1 MDYGSIKNK
10 LLIHATCVN
19 LMIVILSKASQTKKN
34 HCVADWLALS
44 IHLAL
49 CAMLPRD
56 KSSKGSDI
64 FQVKFQILNSIP
76 LSLVS
81 LRKSAEI
88 FDFIIPQIP
97 KHKRSPKRT
106 LLKKSNRRLSR
117 KHPGYFS
124 YCWISEL
131 ELLELMSALSF
142 LEGLRWHVLLSTWT
156 ANPVP
161 SFPTHHLILPIL
173 LALILAVGTLRLPW
187 GLTKLLRGSHGGIFT
202 PALGFLRD
210 VTALKPPS
218 SSGRRHAP
226 EQLRL
231 KWRQMPLPQQ
241 QGRGKAV
248 PCRQARAAVRDHWE
262 TQIRRQR

>member
-117 KHPGYFS
+117 KHPGVF
-124 YCWISEL
+124 
-131 ELLELMSALSF
+131 
-142 LEGLRWHVLLSTWT
+142 
-156 ANPVP
+156 
-161 SFPTHHLILPIL
+161 LILLDQWAGAPGTNVSTQL
-173 LALILAVGTLRLPW
+173 PRRATLACTAVNLNSKPGTQLPHPPFNSSYLVSSHLGCRDIEASLRSNKASP
-187 GLTKLLRGSHGGIFT
+187 RQSRRNIH
-202 PALGFLRD
+202 PCLGVSAWRD
-210 VTALKPPS
+210 CS
-218 SSGRRHAP
+218 
-226 EQLRL
+226 
-231 KWRQMPLPQQ
+231 
-241 QGRGKAV
+241 
-248 PCRQARAAVRDHWE
+248 
-262 TQIRRQR
+262 